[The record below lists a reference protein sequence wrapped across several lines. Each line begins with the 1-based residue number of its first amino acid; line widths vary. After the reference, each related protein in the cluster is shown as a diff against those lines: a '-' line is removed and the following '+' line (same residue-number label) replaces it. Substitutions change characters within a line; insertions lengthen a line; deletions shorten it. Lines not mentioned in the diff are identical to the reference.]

1 METAITLE
9 TIYEAIQTLQ
19 EYNEQQEQQDTNK
32 TIKDIA
38 DSLYY
43 YDYSSDENGTI
54 TATRI
59 NRIDE
64 LNTNL
69 ENVNSTLNHF
79 LALALVLITSVVLI
93 KTFFT
98 GW

>member
-9 TIYEAIQTLQ
+9 TIYSAIQTLQ
-19 EYNEQQEQQDTNK
+19 EYNEEREQENTNQL
-32 TIKDIA
+32 IKDIA

-43 YDYSSDENGTI
+43 YNYSSDENGTI
-54 TATRI
+54 TATRV

-64 LNTNL
+64 LNENL
-69 ENVNSTLNHF
+69 ENVNNTLNHF
-79 LALALVLITSVVLI
+79 FVLVLVLVTSVLLI

>member
-9 TIYEAIQTLQ
+9 TIYSAVQKLQ
-19 EYNEQQEQQDTNK
+19 EYNDEKEQENINQ

-64 LNTNL
+64 LNENL

-79 LALALVLITSVVLI
+79 FALALVLITAVILI

>member
-1 METAITLE
+1 METAVTLE
-9 TIYEAIQTLQ
+9 TIYSAIQTLQ
-19 EYNEQQEQQDTNK
+19 EYNEEKEQENTNQL
-32 TIKDIA
+32 IKDIA

-43 YDYSSDENGTI
+43 YDYSSDESGTI
-54 TATRI
+54 TATRV

-64 LNTNL
+64 LNENL
-69 ENVNSTLNHF
+69 ENVNNTLNHF
-79 LALALVLITSVVLI
+79 FVLVLVLITVVILI